1 MPRTTYGGD
10 LNQRDKP
17 SQEGCFTGS
26 RFITGSSV
34 TGLRLSIPFERDVFI
49 FAFLASFLVRPGCR
63 FLGPACGS
71 CGRCVTPRSGTA
83 VGHRRSR
90 HPASLRAASH
100 NATMLSNRTINRAA
114 RYRFVRLSLIPSP
127 VSLFCPGSAH
137 GRRLMG
143 SDEDRPANLLGAW

>member
-1 MPRTTYGGD
+1 MEHKSTYW
-10 LNQRDKP
+10 LHATYTCR
-17 SQEGCFTGS
+17 

-83 VGHRRSR
+83 VGHRCSR

-100 NATMLSNRTINRAA
+100 NATMLSKPDNQPCCA
-114 RYRFVRLSLIPSP
+114 
-127 VSLFCPGSAH
+127 VSLCPFEP
-137 GRRLMG
+137 
-143 SDEDRPANLLGAW
+143 DPI